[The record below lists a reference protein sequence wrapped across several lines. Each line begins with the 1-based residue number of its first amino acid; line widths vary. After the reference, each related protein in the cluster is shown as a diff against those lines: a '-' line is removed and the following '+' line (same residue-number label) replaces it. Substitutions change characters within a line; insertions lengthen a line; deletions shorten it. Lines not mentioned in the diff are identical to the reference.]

1 MLKKLAAIIVV
12 AISFCA
18 TSQAQDPQFSQFYSA
33 PMNLNPALAG
43 VAYGPR
49 FSLVYRNEWPKIDK
63 GFVTYGLSYD
73 QHIEKINSGIGV
85 LFMYD
90 RVANGLLNNYH
101 LRINY
106 AYQIRLARGVGMQIG
121 MYGGYIGRSVNWAQF
136 TFNDQIDPVFGF
148 QNIQGLPNIT
158 TEPINSYDENIN
170 LFDAGAGFVVY
181 SKMAYGGFAF
191 SHINYPKEAFTD
203 NADEFRLTV
212 KSTIHAGLDINL
224 SPKKRRSDN
233 HLMPNMIFEAQGSSL
248 ALTGGSFV
256 NLSKF
261 YGGVF
266 YRYNIGNSDA
276 VIGLVGVKI
285 NVMRIGYSY
294 DVTLS
299 KLEISSGG
307 AHEVTLS
314 INLGAE
320 NGPLDPSRKTQRLDC
335 PGALSF

>member
-1 MLKKLAAIIVV
+1 MLKKLAAFVVIIL
-12 AISFCA
+12 SFCA
-18 TSQAQDPQFSQFYSA
+18 SVQAQDPEFSQFYAA

-49 FSLVYRNEWPKIDK
+49 FSMIYRNEWPNIDK
-63 GFVTYGLSYD
+63 GFVTYALSYD
-73 QHIEKINSGIGV
+73 QHISKINSGIGV

-106 AYQIRLARGVGMQIG
+106 AYQFRLGRGVGMQVG
-121 MYGGYIGRSVNWAQF
+121 MYGGYIGRSINWAQF

-148 QNIQGLPNIT
+148 QDIQGIPNPT
-158 TEPINSYDENIN
+158 TEPVETYNQNIN
-170 LFDAGAGFVVY
+170 MFDAGAGFVVY
-181 SKMAYGGFAF
+181 SKLLYGGFAF
-191 SHINYPKEAFTD
+191 SHINYPKEAFTE
-203 NADEFRLTV
+203 NAEDFRLTV
-212 KSTIHAGLDINL
+212 KSTLHAGMDINL
-224 SPKKRRSDN
+224 TPKKRRSDN
-233 HLMPNMIFEAQGSSL
+233 RLMPNIMFQAQGSSL
-248 ALTGGSFV
+248 ALNAGTYV

-261 YGGVF
+261 FTGVF

-285 NVMRIGYSY
+285 NYLRIGYSY

-314 INLGAE
+314 LNLGAE
-320 NGPLDPSRKTQRLDC
+320 NGPFDPSRKTRKLEC